1 LFVRHGQGGDG
12 LQKDL
17 QRLLAGSA
25 VWGDA
30 IGWCSHWSQ
39 Q

>member
-17 QRLLAGSA
+17 QRLLAGNA
-25 VWGDA
+25 A
-30 IGWCSHWSQ
+30 
-39 Q
+39 